1 MLNSKLPQM
10 KLLSLFGALLLCAHF
25 FAQEA
30 TFYGYISPTT
40 ATLVPAV
47 NQADA
52 KKDIVIPN
60 FKGREL
66 PVQLGTNAHQP
77 DWVWQ
82 QHQNTQKTT
91 SASLLWQVQGIG
103 NGISPPDPSGEADST
118 VYIQGTNSGSGGSYK
133 IFNKTTGAAVSG
145 TLVMATTLGSP
156 TVTGLGDPVI
166 LYYKSAKRW
175 IITQFATQ
183 AQKKLLVYVS
193 QTSNPQGAYHFYQ
206 FTCPNFPDYPK
217 WSISETSDALLA
229 STNEGGP
236 PRVYAM
242 KLSALI
248 SGTSSPFIGMA
259 IGYSLNGFGFQSIT
273 PVDLEGDL
281 AAPAGQ
287 KPLFVRHRDDEKHSN
302 GSPDSPTNDW
312 IEIWEMTINW
322 TNNTGSVAKIQDVPI
337 TEIDSDL
344 CGLTSFSCIAQPGT
358 TVKLD
363 PLRECVMYKAP
374 MRVFND
380 HQSMALCLAT
390 DVNGNNRAGVRWLEL
405 RRPTGSTGSWTVYQ
419 EGTYAPGTTLNRW
432 MPAIN
437 IDKHGNIIMAYST
450 SGSTAPDYPSIQMTG
465 RKACDPLGQMTLPE
479 MVIKQGMS
487 ARTSNTRWGDYHH
500 MCVDDFDGLTFYY
513 TGVVMNSNNN
523 IVTNVS
529 AFKMNP
535 DSLDLAIL
543 DAFTVQSGGICGAST
558 QIAVVVENRGA
569 NAVNTFTVSAQV
581 GSTSASNQN
590 YTSTNL
596 SSYQQIDTIYIT
608 ASGLVAGSNTL
619 QLQLSNVNGNGN
631 DENTCNDEFQLLLT
645 VVGSTSIV
653 VNPITSQQPS
663 CNGNEGVLELQT
675 TGVSG
680 LVFYTL
686 NNGAAQNSPSFNGL
700 SAGLYTYVVADSS
713 GCSVGGSIDLIANV
727 VIDATLQQTTSIACA
742 GAQTANLVVTPSG
755 GAAPYSFSINNGA
768 YQASNT
774 FNNLGAGTYT
784 IGVIDANGCS
794 TSILYTVTEPAPL
807 NVNMIPTMISCNGAN
822 DGVLTAQVSGGTSPY
837 TYAINGG
844 TAVGNPVFNNL
855 TAGTYMLTATDANG
869 CQQAFT
875 SSITEPSALTLV
887 ASTTVS
893 NGNDGTIALSGAGG
907 NSPYTYSMD
916 GQTYYSGSFFSNL
929 AIGTYTCYV
938 KDNNGCITTI
948 EVTVNSSSLSE
959 LTFDLMSLYPN
970 PNNGVF
976 ELEIEGIN
984 GASLDAKLFNA
995 QGQQVASF
1003 VLKSNN
1009 GKVKQTVELSPKIA
1023 AGTYYLGIYDQS
1035 KGAVMQ
1041 FVKQ

>member
-1 MLNSKLPQM
+1 
-10 KLLSLFGALLLCAHF
+10 
-25 FAQEA
+25 
-30 TFYGYISPTT
+30 
-40 ATLVPAV
+40 
-47 NQADA
+47 
-52 KKDIVIPN
+52 
-60 FKGREL
+60 
-66 PVQLGTNAHQP
+66 
-77 DWVWQ
+77 
-82 QHQNTQKTT
+82 
-91 SASLLWQVQGIG
+91 
-103 NGISPPDPSGEADST
+103 
-118 VYIQGTNSGSGGSYK
+118 
-133 IFNKTTGAAVSG
+133 
-145 TLVMATTLGSP
+145 
-156 TVTGLGDPVI
+156 
-166 LYYKSAKRW
+166 
-175 IITQFATQ
+175 
-183 AQKKLLVYVS
+183 
-193 QTSNPQGAYHFYQ
+193 
-206 FTCPNFPDYPK
+206 
-217 WSISETSDALLA
+217 
-229 STNEGGP
+229 
-236 PRVYAM
+236 
-242 KLSALI
+242 
-248 SGTSSPFIGMA
+248 MA
-259 IGYSLNGFGFQSIT
+259 IGYTLNGFGFQSIT

-287 KPLFVRHRDDEKHSN
+287 KPLFVRHRDDERHSN

-363 PLRECVMYKAP
+363 PLRECVMYKSP

-380 HQSMALCLAT
+380 HQAMALCLAT

-432 MPAIN
+432 MPSIN
-437 IDKHGNIIMAYST
+437 IDKYGNIMMAYST
-450 SGSTAPDYPSIQMTG
+450 SGATAPDYPSIQMTG
-465 RKACDPLGQMTLPE
+465 RKACDPLGQMTVPE

-543 DAFTVQSGGICGAST
+543 DAFTVQTGGICGAST

-569 NAVNTFTVSAQV
+569 NAVNTFTVSAQA
-581 GSTSASNQN
+581 GSASASSQN
-590 YTSTNL
+590 YTSSNL
-596 SSYQQIDTIYIT
+596 GSYQQIDTVYIIAT
-608 ASGLVAGSNTL
+608 GLQVGSNTL
-619 QLQLSNVNGNGN
+619 QLQLSNINAFSN
-631 DENTCNDEFQLLLT
+631 DENTCNDEFQLPFT
-645 VVGSTSIV
+645 VDGSTSIV
-653 VNPITSQQPS
+653 VNPITNQQPS
-663 CNGNEGVLELQT
+663 CNGNDGILELQT
-675 TGVSG
+675 TGVTG
-680 LVFYTL
+680 QVFYTL
-686 NNGAAQNSPSFNGL
+686 NNGSAQNNPIFSGL
-700 SAGLYTYVVADSS
+700 SAGLYTYIVADSS

-727 VIDATLQQTTSIACA
+727 VIDATLQQTTTIACA
-742 GAQTANLVVTPSG
+742 GSQTANLVVTPSG
-755 GAAPYSFSINNGA
+755 GTAPYSYSINSGA
-768 YQASNT
+768 DQASNA

-794 TSILYTVTEPAPL
+794 TSILYTVTEPASL

-822 DGVLTAQVSGGTSPY
+822 DGMLTAQVSGGTSPY

-855 TAGTYMLTATDANG
+855 PAGTYMLTATDANG

-875 SSITEPSALTLV
+875 STITEPSALTLV

-938 KDNNGCITTI
+938 KDNNGCVTTI

-970 PNNGVF
+970 PNNGIF
-976 ELEIEGIN
+976 ELEIEGVN
-984 GASLDAKLFNA
+984 SASLDAKLFNA
-995 QGQQVASF
+995 QGQQVAVF
-1003 VLKSNN
+1003 VLKSTN

-1023 AGTYYLGIYDQS
+1023 AGTYYLGVYEQTQ
-1035 KGAVMQ
+1035 GAVIQ

>member
-1 MLNSKLPQM
+1 M
-10 KLLSLFGALLLCAHF
+10 KLRYLIGLLCLSSLAF
-25 FAQEA
+25 GQEA
-30 TFYGYISPTT
+30 TFYGYVSPTT
-40 ATLVPAV
+40 AALVPAQSANPKQDV
-47 NQADA
+47 
-52 KKDIVIPN
+52 VIPN

-66 PVQLGTNAHQP
+66 PVQLSSNAHQP

-82 QHQNTQKTT
+82 QHGSNNNQKTT

-118 VYIQGTNSGSGGSYK
+118 VYIQGTNAGSGGSYK

-145 TLVMATTLGSP
+145 TLVMASLSSP

-175 IITQFATQ
+175 IITQFSTQ

-193 QTSNPQGAYHFYQ
+193 QTSNPQGAYYFYQ

-217 WSISETSDALLA
+217 WSISESSDALLA

-242 KLSALI
+242 KLSALVT
-248 SGTSSPFIGMA
+248 GATSPFIGVA
-259 IGYSLNGFGFQSIT
+259 IGYTLNGFGFQSIT
-273 PVDLEGDL
+273 PVDLEGDFP
-281 AAPAGQ
+281 APAGQ

-380 HQSMALCLAT
+380 HQAMALCLAT

-405 RRPTGSTGSWTVYQ
+405 RRPTGSTGSWSLYQ

-437 IDKHGNIIMAYST
+437 IDKYGNIMLAYST
-450 SGSTAPDYPSIQMTG
+450 SGTTAPDYPSIQMTG

-543 DAFTVQSGGICGAST
+543 SAFTTQTGGICGAST
-558 QIAVVVENRGA
+558 QIAVVVENRG
-569 NAVNTFTVSAQV
+569 VNTVNSFNLSGQV
-581 GSTSASNQN
+581 GTGNPTNQS
-590 YTSTNL
+590 YTSTSL
-596 SSYQQIDTIYIT
+596 TGYQLIDTVYFT
-608 ASGLVAGSNTL
+608 AAGLQPGLNTL
-619 QLQLSNVNGNGN
+619 QLQLSNINGLGN
-631 DENTCNDEFQLLLT
+631 DENTCNDAYNLELT
-645 VVGSTSIV
+645 VIGSTSV
-653 VNPITSQQPS
+653 AVNATITQQPS
-663 CNGNEGVLELQT
+663 CNASNGTVQLQT
-675 TGVSG
+675 TGSSGPYTYSLDNATPQSSNTFTNLGAGNYTYTVFDNQGCAVSG
-680 LVFYTL
+680 TFSITATTTI
-686 NNGAAQNSPSFNGL
+686 AANI
-700 SAGLYTYVVADSS
+700 V
-713 GCSVGGSIDLIANV
+713 
-727 VIDATLQQTTSIACA
+727 QTTTIACA
-742 GAQTANLVVTPSG
+742 GSQTANLVVTPSG
-755 GAAPYSFSINNGA
+755 GTAPYSYSIDNGA
-768 YQASNT
+768 DQASNT

-784 IGVIDANGCS
+784 IGVIDANGCF
-794 TSILYTVTEPAPL
+794 TTLTYIVTQPSPL
-807 NVNMIPTMISCNGAN
+807 SVNMIPTMISCNGAN
-822 DGVLTAQVSGGTSPY
+822 DGALNCQVSGGTSPY
-837 TYAINGG
+837 LYAINGG
-844 TAVGNPVFNNL
+844 AVTSSAVFSNLPAGSYTL
-855 TAGTYMLTATDANG
+855 TAIDANG
-869 CQQAFT
+869 CQQGFT
-875 SSITEPSALTLV
+875 STITEPTAISLT

-893 NGNDGTIALSGAGG
+893 NGNDGTISLSASGG

-916 GQTYYSGSFFSNL
+916 GQTYYSGSFFASL

-938 KDNNGCITTI
+938 KDNNGCVTTI

-959 LTFDLMSLYPN
+959 LSFELMTLYPN
-970 PNNGVF
+970 PNSGVF
-976 ELEIEGIN
+976 EVQIEGVI
-984 GASLDAKLFNA
+984 GATLDAKLFNSL
-995 QGQQVASF
+995 GQQISSF
-1003 VLKSNN
+1003 TMKAVH
-1009 GKVKQTVELSPKIA
+1009 GKAKETITLSPKIA
-1023 AGTYYLGIYDQS
+1023 AGSYFLGIYDEG
-1035 KGAVMQ
+1035 KGAVLQ
-1041 FVKQ
+1041 FIKE

>member
-1 MLNSKLPQM
+1 MKLRYLIG
-10 KLLSLFGALLLCAHF
+10 LLSLTSLA

-30 TFYGYISPTT
+30 TFYGYVSPGT
-40 ATLVPAV
+40 ATLVPAPS
-47 NQADA
+47 NPDP
-52 KKDIVIPN
+52 KKEIVIPN

-66 PVQLGTNAHQP
+66 PMQISGNAHQP

-82 QHQNTQKTT
+82 QHGVNNQQKTT

-133 IFNKTTGAAVSG
+133 IFNKNTGAAVTGS
-145 TLVMATTLGSP
+145 LVMATMGSP
-156 TVTGLGDPVI
+156 TVTGLGDPII

-175 IITQFATQ
+175 IITQFSTQ

-248 SGTSSPFIGMA
+248 SGATSPFIGVA
-259 IGYSLNGFGFQSIT
+259 IGYTLNGFGFQSIT
-273 PVDLEGDL
+273 PVDLEGDFP
-281 AAPAGQ
+281 APAGQ
-287 KPLFVRHRDDEKHSN
+287 KPLFVRHRDDERHSN

-322 TNNTGSVAKIQDVPI
+322 TNNTASVAKIQDVPI

-344 CGLTSFSCIAQPGT
+344 CGLTSFSCISQPGT

-374 MRVFND
+374 MRVFQD
-380 HQSMALCLAT
+380 HQAMALCLAT

-405 RRPTGSTGSWTVYQ
+405 RRPTGSTGAWSLYQ

-437 IDKHGNIIMAYST
+437 IDKYGNIMLAYST
-450 SGSTAPDYPSIQMTG
+450 SGSSAPDYPSIQMTG

-479 MVIKQGMS
+479 MMIKQGMS

-523 IVTNVS
+523 IVTNIS

-543 DAFTVQSGGICGAST
+543 NAFTTQTAGICGAST
-558 QIAVVVENRGA
+558 QIAVVVENRGI
-569 NAVNTFTVSAQV
+569 NAVNSFSVSAQV
-581 GSTSASNQN
+581 GSASSTTQAF
-590 YTSTNL
+590 TSTNL
-596 SSYQQIDTIYIT
+596 GSNQQIDTIYIT
-608 ASGLVAGSNTL
+608 ASGLVPGANTVNL
-619 QLQLSNVNGNGN
+619 LLSNVNGSSN
-631 DENTCNDEFQLLLT
+631 DENTCNDDFAFNIS
-645 VVGSTSIV
+645 VIGASSTT
-653 VNPITSQQPS
+653 VNPIVTQQPS
-663 CNGNEGVLELQT
+663 CNSNDGSVDLQT
-675 TGVSG
+675 TGASG
-680 LVFYTL
+680 PYTYSID
-686 NNGAAQNSPSFNGL
+686 NGAAQTSNTFNNLGAGSYNYTVTDNQGCAVSGSFTIAATTTITA
-700 SAGLYTYVVADSS
+700 SVV
-713 GCSVGGSIDLIANV
+713 
-727 VIDATLQQTTSIACA
+727 QTSTITCA
-742 GAQTANLVVTPSG
+742 GSQTANLVVTPAG
-755 GAAPYSFSINNGA
+755 GTAPYSFSINNGA
-768 YQASNT
+768 DQASNT

-784 IGVIDANGCS
+784 IGVIDANGCQTTLTYIVS
-794 TSILYTVTEPAPL
+794 EPSPL
-807 NVNMIPTMISCNGAN
+807 SVNMIPTMISCNGAN

-844 TAVGNPVFNNL
+844 TAVVNPVFNNL
-855 TAGTYMLTATDANG
+855 PAGTYMLTATDANG

-875 SSITEPSALTLV
+875 STITEPSALTLV

-893 NGNDGTIALSGAGG
+893 NGNDGTIALSGSGG

-929 AIGTYTCYV
+929 AIGTYTCYI
-938 KDNNGCITTI
+938 KDNNGCVTAI

-976 ELEIEGIN
+976 ELEIEGVN
-984 GASLDAKLFNA
+984 SASLEAKLFNA
-995 QGQQVASF
+995 QGQQVAVF

-1023 AGTYYLGIYDQS
+1023 AGTYYLGIYEQTQ
-1035 KGAVMQ
+1035 GAVIQ

>member
-1 MLNSKLPQM
+1 MKLRYLIG
-10 KLLSLFGALLLCAHF
+10 LLSLTSLA

-30 TFYGYISPTT
+30 TFYGLVSPST
-40 ATLVPAV
+40 ATLVPAPT
-47 NQADA
+47 NTDP
-52 KKDIVIPN
+52 KKEIVIPN

-66 PVQLGTNAHQP
+66 PLQISGNTHQT

-82 QHQNTQKTT
+82 QHSQNNQQKTT
-91 SASLLWQVQGIG
+91 SATLLWQVQGIG
-103 NGISPPDPSGEADST
+103 NGISPPDPSGEADSS
-118 VYIQGTNSGSGGSYK
+118 VYIQGTNAGSGGSYK
-133 IFNKTTGAAVSG
+133 IFNKTTGAAISG
-145 TLVMATTLGSP
+145 TLVMASISSP

-166 LYYKSAKRW
+166 LYYKTAKRW
-175 IITQFATQ
+175 IITQFSTQ

-217 WSISETSDALLA
+217 WSISESADALLA

-242 KLSALI
+242 QLSALI
-248 SGTSSPFIGMA
+248 SGATSPFIGVA
-259 IGYSLNGFGFQSIT
+259 IGYTLNGFGFQSIT
-273 PVDLEGDL
+273 PVDLEGDF

-380 HQSMALCLAT
+380 HQAMALCLAT

-405 RRPTGSTGSWTVYQ
+405 RRPTGSTGAWSLYQ

-437 IDKHGNIIMAYST
+437 IDKYGNMMLAYST
-450 SGSTAPDYPSIQMTG
+450 SGSTAPEYPSIQMTG

-479 MVIKQGMS
+479 MIIKQGMS

-500 MCVDDFDGLTFYY
+500 MCIDDFDGLTFYY
-513 TGVVMNSNNN
+513 TGDVMNSNNN

-543 DAFTVQSGGICGAST
+543 DAFTAQTGGICGTST

-569 NAVNTFTVSAQV
+569 NAVNTFTLSAQV
-581 GSTSASNQN
+581 GSAGASNQN

-596 SSYQQIDTIYIT
+596 GSYQQIDTIYIT
-608 ASGLVAGSNTL
+608 ASGLIAGTNTIL
-619 QLQLSNVNGNGN
+619 LQLSNVNSSGN
-631 DENTCNDEFQLLLT
+631 DENTCNDALNLAIS
-645 VVGSTSIV
+645 VIGSTSVV
-653 VNPITSQQPS
+653 VNASITQQPS
-663 CNGNEGVLELQT
+663 CNATNGEIQLLA
-675 TGVSG
+675 TGINSPFTYSVNNSTPQSANTFANIGAGTYAYTVTDNQGCAVSG
-680 LVFYTL
+680 TFTI
-686 NNGAAQNSPSFNGL
+686 AATTTI
-700 SAGLYTYVVADSS
+700 AAAVV
-713 GCSVGGSIDLIANV
+713 
-727 VIDATLQQTTSIACA
+727 QTTSIACA
-742 GAQTANLVVTPSG
+742 GSQTANLVVTPSG
-755 GAAPYSFSINNGA
+755 GTAPYSYSINNGA
-768 YQASNT
+768 DQASNT

-784 IGVIDANGCS
+784 IGVIDANGC
-794 TSILYTVTEPAPL
+794 YTTLSYIVTEPSPL
-807 NVNMIPTMISCNGAN
+807 NVNMIPTMISCNGAS
-822 DGVLTAQVSGGTSPY
+822 DGSLNCQVSGGTSPY
-837 TYAINGG
+837 LYALNGG
-844 TAVGNPVFNNL
+844 AATSSAVFSNL
-855 TAGTYMLTATDANG
+855 TAGAYTLTAIDANG
-869 CQQAFT
+869 CPQSFT
-875 SSITEPSALTLV
+875 STITEPTALALS

-893 NGNDGTIALSGAGG
+893 NGNDGTIALTASGG

-916 GQTYYSGSFFSNL
+916 GQTYYSGSFFASL
-929 AIGTYTCYV
+929 AIGTYTCYA

-959 LTFDLMSLYPN
+959 LSFELMTLYPN
-970 PNNGVF
+970 PNSGIF
-976 ELEIEGIN
+976 EVQIEGVV
-984 GASLDAKLFNA
+984 GATLDAKLFNSL
-995 QGQQVASF
+995 GQQVSSF
-1003 VLKSNN
+1003 TIKAVD
-1009 GKVKQTVELSPKIA
+1009 GKAKETIALSPKIA
-1023 AGTYYLGIYDQS
+1023 AGSYYLGIYDEG
-1035 KGAVMQ
+1035 KGAVLQ
-1041 FVKQ
+1041 FIKE

>member
-1 MLNSKLPQM
+1 MKLRYLIG
-10 KLLSLFGALLLCAHF
+10 LLSLSSLAFG
-25 FAQEA
+25 QEA
-30 TFYGYISPTT
+30 TFYGYVSPTT
-40 ATLVPAV
+40 AALVPAQSTNPKQDV
-47 NQADA
+47 
-52 KKDIVIPN
+52 VIPN

-66 PVQLGTNAHQP
+66 PVQLSSNAHQP

-82 QHQNTQKTT
+82 QHGSNNNQKTT

-118 VYIQGTNSGSGGSYK
+118 VYIQGTNAGSGGSYK

-145 TLVMATTLGSP
+145 TLVMASLSSP

-175 IITQFATQ
+175 IITQFSTQ

-193 QTSNPQGAYHFYQ
+193 QTSNPQGAYYFYQ

-217 WSISETSDALLA
+217 WSISESSDALLA

-242 KLSALI
+242 KLSALVT
-248 SGTSSPFIGMA
+248 GATSPFIGVA
-259 IGYSLNGFGFQSIT
+259 IGYTLNGFGFQSIT
-273 PVDLEGDL
+273 PVDLEGDF

-287 KPLFVRHRDDEKHSN
+287 NPLFVRHRDDEKHSN

-380 HQSMALCLAT
+380 HQAMALCLST

-405 RRPTGSTGSWTVYQ
+405 RRPTGSTGSWSLYQ

-437 IDKHGNIIMAYST
+437 IDKYGNIMLAYST
-450 SGSTAPDYPSIQMTG
+450 SGTTAPDYPSIQMTG

-543 DAFTVQSGGICGAST
+543 SAFTTQTGGICGSST
-558 QIAVVVENRGA
+558 QIAVVVENRG
-569 NAVNTFTVSAQV
+569 VNTVNSFNLSGQV
-581 GSTSASNQN
+581 GSG
-590 YTSTNL
+590 TSTSQAFTSSNL
-596 SSYQQIDTIYIT
+596 TAYQTTDTLYYTIN
-608 ASGLVAGSNTL
+608 GLQPGANDVLL
-619 QLQLSNVNGNGN
+619 QLANINGLGN
-631 DENTCNDEFQLLLT
+631 DENTCNDAYNLNIT
-645 VVGSTSIV
+645 VIGASSVS
-653 VNPITSQQPS
+653 VNALISQQPS
-663 CNGNEGVLELQT
+663 CNASNGIVQLQATGNSGPYTYSIDNTAPQT
-675 TGVSG
+675 SNTFSNLGAGNYTYTVFDNQGCAVSG
-680 LVFYTL
+680 SFTI
-686 NNGAAQNSPSFNGL
+686 AATTTIAAS
-700 SAGLYTYVVADSS
+700 VA
-713 GCSVGGSIDLIANV
+713 
-727 VIDATLQQTTSIACA
+727 QTSTIACA

-755 GAAPYSFSINNGA
+755 GTAPYSYSIDNGA
-768 YQASNT
+768 DQASNT
-774 FNNLGAGTYT
+774 FSNLGAGTYT
-784 IGVIDANGCS
+784 IGVIDANGC
-794 TSILYTVTEPAPL
+794 YTTLTYIVTQPSPL
-807 NVNMIPTMISCNGAN
+807 SVNMIPTMISCNGAS
-822 DGVLTAQVSGGTSPY
+822 DGALNCQVSGGTSPY
-837 TYAINGG
+837 LYAINGG
-844 TAVGNPVFNNL
+844 AVTSSAVFSNLPAGSYTL
-855 TAGTYMLTATDANG
+855 TAIDANG
-869 CQQAFT
+869 CQQGFT
-875 SSITEPSALTLV
+875 STITEPTAISLT
-887 ASTTVS
+887 ANTTVS
-893 NGNDGTIALSGAGG
+893 NGNDGTISLSASGG

-916 GQTYYSGSFFSNL
+916 GQTFYSGSFFASL

-938 KDNNGCITTI
+938 KDNNGCITSI
-948 EVTVNSSSLSE
+948 EVTVNTSSLSE
-959 LTFDLMSLYPN
+959 LSFQMISLYPN
-970 PNNGVF
+970 PNKGIF
-976 ELEIEGIN
+976 EIQLDGCKSAGLE
-984 GASLDAKLFNA
+984 AKLFNM
-995 QGQQVASF
+995 QGQHIASF
-1003 VLKSNN
+1003 QLKSSN
-1009 GKVKQTVELSPKIA
+1009 GQVKQTIELSPKIA
-1023 AGTYYLGIYDQS
+1023 AGSYYLGIYDEGQS
-1035 KGAVMQ
+1035 GLLQ
-1041 FVKQ
+1041 FIKE

>member
-1 MLNSKLPQM
+1 M
-10 KLLSLFGALLLCAHF
+10 KLRYLIGLLCLTGLA

-30 TFYGYISPTT
+30 TFYGFVSPST
-40 ATLVPAV
+40 ATLVPAPS
-47 NQADA
+47 NPDP
-52 KKDIVIPN
+52 KKEVVIPN

-66 PVQLGTNAHQP
+66 PIQISGNAHQP

-82 QHQNTQKTT
+82 QHDQNNQQKTT

-103 NGISPPDPSGEADST
+103 NGISPPDPTGEADST
-118 VYIQGTNSGSGGSYK
+118 VYIQGTNAGSGGSYK
-133 IFNKTTGAAVSG
+133 IFNKTTGAAISG
-145 TLVMATTLGSP
+145 TLVMASLSSP

-166 LYYKSAKRW
+166 LYYKTAKRW
-175 IITQFATQ
+175 IITQFSSQ

-193 QTSNPQGAYHFYQ
+193 QTSNPQGAYYFYQ

-217 WSISETSDALLA
+217 WSISESADALLA

-248 SGTSSPFIGMA
+248 SGATSPFIGVA
-259 IGYSLNGFGFQSIT
+259 IGYTLNGFGFQSIT

-281 AAPAGQ
+281 PAPAGQ

-380 HQSMALCLAT
+380 HQAMALCLST
-390 DVNGNNRAGVRWLEL
+390 DVDGNNRAGVRWLEL

-437 IDKHGNIIMAYST
+437 IDKYGSIMLAYST

-479 MVIKQGMS
+479 MTIKQGMS

-535 DSLDLAIL
+535 DNLDLAIL
-543 DAFTVQSGGICGAST
+543 NAFTTQTGGICGAST
-558 QIAVVVENRGA
+558 QIAVVVENRGQ
-569 NAVNTFTVSAQV
+569 NAVNAYSISGQV
-581 GSTSASNQN
+581 GSGNPSNQN
-590 YTSTNL
+590 FSSANL
-596 SSYQQIDTIYIT
+596 NAYQMIDTVYLT
-608 ASGLVAGSNTL
+608 VSGLQPGANTL
-619 QLQLSNVNGNGN
+619 NLQLANINGLGN
-631 DENTCNDEFQLLLT
+631 DENTCNDQFNLDIT
-645 VVGSTSIV
+645 VIGSTSV
-653 VNPITSQQPS
+653 SVSALVTQQPS
-663 CNGNEGVLELQT
+663 CNASNGTIELQA
-675 TGVSG
+675 TGSSSTYTYALDNAAAQASNTFNNLGAGTYGYTVYDNQGCAVSG
-680 LVFYTL
+680 TFTI
-686 NNGAAQNSPSFNGL
+686 AATTTIAAS
-700 SAGLYTYVVADSS
+700 VVQT
-713 GCSVGGSIDLIANV
+713 
-727 VIDATLQQTTSIACA
+727 ATITCA
-742 GAQTANLVVTPSG
+742 GSQTANLVVTPSG
-755 GAAPYSFSINNGA
+755 GSAPYNYSINNGA
-768 YQASNT
+768 DQASNT

-784 IGVIDANGCS
+784 IGVIDANGC
-794 TSILYTVTEPAPL
+794 YTTLTYIVTEPSPL
-807 NVNMIPTMISCNGAN
+807 NVSMIPTMISCNGAN
-822 DGVLTAQVSGGTSPY
+822 DGSLNCQVSGGTSPY
-837 TYAINGG
+837 SYALNGG
-844 TAVGNPVFNNL
+844 AVTSSPVFTNLPAGAYTL
-855 TAGTYMLTATDANG
+855 TAIDANG
-869 CQQAFT
+869 CQQNFT
-875 SSITEPSALTLV
+875 STITEPTALTLT

-893 NGNDGTIALSGAGG
+893 NGNDGTIALSASGG

-916 GQTYYSGSFFSNL
+916 GQTFYSGSFFASL
-929 AIGTYTCYV
+929 AIGSYTCYV
-938 KDNNGCITTI
+938 KDNNGCITSI

-959 LTFDLMSLYPN
+959 LTFQMISLYPN

-976 ELEIEGIN
+976 ELQIEGIKS
-984 GASLDAKLFNA
+984 AALEAKLFNM
-995 QGQQVASF
+995 QGQHIASF
-1003 VLKSNN
+1003 QLKANN
-1009 GKVKQTVELSPKIA
+1009 GKVTQTIELSPKIA
-1023 AGTYYLGIYDQS
+1023 AGSYYLGIYDQGQS
-1035 KGAVMQ
+1035 GLLQ
-1041 FVKQ
+1041 FVKE

>member
-1 MLNSKLPQM
+1 M
-10 KLLSLFGALLLCAHF
+10 KLRLLSVLLCCCSSI
-25 FAQEA
+25 FAQNAE
-30 TFYGYISPTT
+30 FYGYVTPTT
-40 ATLVPAV
+40 AQLVAAP
-47 NQADA
+47 NQADP

-60 FKGREL
+60 FKGREV
-66 PVQLGTNAHQP
+66 PVQMGFNAHQP

-82 QHQNTQKTT
+82 QHGNNNQQKTT

-103 NGISPPDPSGEADST
+103 NGISPPDPSGESDST

-133 IFNKTTGAAVSG
+133 IFNKTTGASVSG
-145 TLVMATTLGSP
+145 TLVMATLGSP

-166 LYYKSAKRW
+166 LYYKTAKRW
-175 IITQFATQ
+175 IITQFSTQ

-193 QTSNPQGAYHFYQ
+193 QTSNPQGAYYFYQ

-217 WSISETSDALLA
+217 WSICETSDALLA

-242 KLSALI
+242 KLSALV
-248 SGTSSPFIGMA
+248 SGATSPFIGVA
-259 IGYSLNGFGFQSIT
+259 IGYTLNGFGFQSIT

-281 AAPAGQ
+281 AGPAGQ

-374 MRVFND
+374 MRVFQD
-380 HQSMALCLAT
+380 HQAMALCLAT

-405 RRPTGSTGSWTVYQ
+405 RRPTGSTGAWTLYQ

-437 IDKHGNIIMAYST
+437 IDKYGNIMLAYST

-479 MVIKQGMS
+479 TMVKQGLS

-500 MCVDDFDGLTFYY
+500 MCIDDFDGLTFYY

-543 DAFTVQSGGICGAST
+543 DAYTTQTGGICGAST
-558 QIAVVVENRGA
+558 QIAIIVENRGI
-569 NAVNTFTVSAQV
+569 NAVNAFTVSSQV
-581 GSTSASNQN
+581 GTANPTSQAF
-590 YTSTNL
+590 TS
-596 SSYQQIDTIYIT
+596 SSLGGYQAIDTIFFT
-608 ASGLVAGSNTL
+608 VSGLQTGSNNVLL
-619 QLQLSNVNGNGN
+619 QLANINGLGN
-631 DENTCNDEFQLLLT
+631 DENSCNDQFNLNINVIGASNVT
-645 VVGSTSIV
+645 VNAV
-653 VNPITSQQPS
+653 VSQQPS
-663 CNGNEGVLELQT
+663 CNASNGVVVLQATGN
-675 TGVSG
+675 
-680 LVFYTL
+680 
-686 NNGAAQNSPSFNGL
+686 NSPYTYALDNAPAQTSNTFNNL
-700 SAGLYTYVVADSS
+700 SAGNYTYTVTDNQGCAVSGTFTIAATASINASVV
-713 GCSVGGSIDLIANV
+713 
-727 VIDATLQQTTSIACA
+727 QTTTIACA
-742 GAQTANLVVTPSG
+742 GSQTANIVVTPNG
-755 GAAPYSFSINNGA
+755 GTAPYNFSINNGA
-768 YQASNT
+768 DQASNT

-794 TSILYTVTEPAPL
+794 TSLTYIVTEPTPL
-807 NVNMIPTMISCNGAN
+807 SVNMIPTMISCNGAN
-822 DGVLTAQVSGGTSPY
+822 DGSLNCQVSGGTSPY
-837 TYAINGG
+837 TYALNGG
-844 TAVGNPVFNNL
+844 AASTSPVFSSL
-855 TAGTYMLTATDANG
+855 PAGTYTLTATDANG
-869 CQQAFT
+869 CQQDFT
-875 SSITEPSALTLV
+875 STITEPAALMLT
-887 ASTTVS
+887 ANTTVS
-893 NGNDGTIALSGAGG
+893 NGNDGTIALAASGG

-916 GQTYYSGSFFSNL
+916 GQNYYSGSFFSGL
-929 AIGTYTCYV
+929 SIGTYTCYV
-938 KDNNGCITTI
+938 KDNNGCVTAI
-948 EVTVNSSSLSE
+948 EVVVNSSSLSE
-959 LTFDLMSLYPN
+959 LNFQVMQLYPN
-970 PNNGVF
+970 PNNGIF
-976 ELEIEGIN
+976 ELQIEGIKSA
-984 GASLDAKLFNA
+984 GLEAKLFNL
-995 QGQQVASF
+995 QGQHIASF
-1003 VLKSNN
+1003 ALKASN
-1009 GKVKQTVELSPKIA
+1009 GKVKQTIELSPKIA
-1023 AGTYYLGIYDQS
+1023 AGSYYLGIYEEGQS
-1035 KGAVMQ
+1035 GLLQ
-1041 FVKQ
+1041 LIKQ

>member
-1 MLNSKLPQM
+1 M
-10 KLLSLFGALLLCAHF
+10 KLRYLIGLLCLSSLAF
-25 FAQEA
+25 GQEA
-30 TFYGYISPTT
+30 TFYGYVSPTT
-40 ATLVPAV
+40 AALVPAQSANPKQDV
-47 NQADA
+47 
-52 KKDIVIPN
+52 VIPN

-66 PVQLGTNAHQP
+66 PVQLSSNAHQP

-82 QHQNTQKTT
+82 QHGSNNNQKTT

-118 VYIQGTNSGSGGSYK
+118 VYIQGTNAGSGGSYK

-145 TLVMATTLGSP
+145 TLVMASLSSP

-175 IITQFATQ
+175 IITQFSTQ

-193 QTSNPQGAYHFYQ
+193 QTSNPQGAYYFYQ

-217 WSISETSDALLA
+217 WSISESSDALLA

-242 KLSALI
+242 KLSALVT
-248 SGTSSPFIGMA
+248 GATSPFIGVA
-259 IGYSLNGFGFQSIT
+259 IGYTLNGFGFQSIT
-273 PVDLEGDL
+273 PVDLEGDFP
-281 AAPAGQ
+281 APAGQ

-380 HQSMALCLAT
+380 HQAMALCLAT

-405 RRPTGSTGSWTVYQ
+405 RRPTGSTGSWSLYQ

-437 IDKHGNIIMAYST
+437 IDKYGNIMLAYST
-450 SGSTAPDYPSIQMTG
+450 SGTTAPDYPSIQMTG

-543 DAFTVQSGGICGAST
+543 SAFTTQTGGICGAST
-558 QIAVVVENRGA
+558 QIAVVVENRG
-569 NAVNTFTVSAQV
+569 VNTVNSFNLSGQV
-581 GSTSASNQN
+581 GTGNPTNQS
-590 YTSTNL
+590 YTSTSL
-596 SSYQQIDTIYIT
+596 TGYQLIDTVYFT
-608 ASGLVAGSNTL
+608 AAGLQPGLNTL
-619 QLQLSNVNGNGN
+619 QLQLSNINGLGN
-631 DENTCNDEFQLLLT
+631 DENTCNDAYNLELT
-645 VVGSTSIV
+645 VIGSTSV
-653 VNPITSQQPS
+653 AVNATITQQPS
-663 CNGNEGVLELQT
+663 CNASNGTVQLQT
-675 TGVSG
+675 TGSSGPYTYSLDNATPQSSNTFTNLGAGNYTYTVFDNQGCAVSG
-680 LVFYTL
+680 TFSITATTTI
-686 NNGAAQNSPSFNGL
+686 AANI
-700 SAGLYTYVVADSS
+700 V
-713 GCSVGGSIDLIANV
+713 
-727 VIDATLQQTTSIACA
+727 QTTTIACA
-742 GAQTANLVVTPSG
+742 GSQTANLVVTPSG
-755 GAAPYSFSINNGA
+755 GTAPYSYSIDNGA
-768 YQASNT
+768 DQASNT

-784 IGVIDANGCS
+784 IGVIDANGCF
-794 TSILYTVTEPAPL
+794 TTLTYIVTQPSPL
-807 NVNMIPTMISCNGAN
+807 SVNMIPTMISCNGAN
-822 DGVLTAQVSGGTSPY
+822 DGALNCQVSGGTSPY
-837 TYAINGG
+837 LYAINGG
-844 TAVGNPVFNNL
+844 AVTSSAVFSNLPAGSYTL
-855 TAGTYMLTATDANG
+855 TAIDANG
-869 CQQAFT
+869 CQQGFT
-875 SSITEPSALTLV
+875 STITEPTAISLT

-893 NGNDGTIALSGAGG
+893 NGNDGTISLSASGG

-916 GQTYYSGSFFSNL
+916 GQTYYSGSFFASL

-938 KDNNGCITTI
+938 KDNNGCVTTI

-959 LTFDLMSLYPN
+959 LSFELMTLYPN
-970 PNNGVF
+970 PNSGVF
-976 ELEIEGIN
+976 EVQIEGVI
-984 GASLDAKLFNA
+984 GATLDAKLFNSL
-995 QGQQVASF
+995 GQQISSF
-1003 VLKSNN
+1003 TMKAVD
-1009 GKVKQTVELSPKIA
+1009 GKAKETITLSPKIA
-1023 AGTYYLGIYDQS
+1023 AGSYFLGIYDEG
-1035 KGAVMQ
+1035 KGAVLQ
-1041 FVKQ
+1041 FIKE

>member
-1 MLNSKLPQM
+1 M
-10 KLLSLFGALLLCAHF
+10 KLRYLIGLLCLSSLAF
-25 FAQEA
+25 GQEA
-30 TFYGYISPTT
+30 TFYGYVSPTT
-40 ATLVPAV
+40 AALVPAQSA
-47 NQADA
+47 NPKQ
-52 KKDIVIPN
+52 DIVIPN

-66 PVQLGTNAHQP
+66 PVQLSSNAHQP

-82 QHQNTQKTT
+82 QHGSNNNQKTT

-118 VYIQGTNSGSGGSYK
+118 VYIQGTNAGSGGSYK

-145 TLVMATTLGSP
+145 TLVMASLSSP

-175 IITQFATQ
+175 IITQFSTQ

-193 QTSNPQGAYHFYQ
+193 QTSNPQGAYYFYQ

-217 WSISETSDALLA
+217 WSISESSDALLA

-242 KLSALI
+242 KLSALVT
-248 SGTSSPFIGMA
+248 GATSPFIGVA
-259 IGYSLNGFGFQSIT
+259 IGYTLNGFGFQSIT
-273 PVDLEGDL
+273 PVDLEGDFP
-281 AAPAGQ
+281 APAGQ

-380 HQSMALCLAT
+380 HQAMALCLAT

-405 RRPTGSTGSWTVYQ
+405 RRPTGSTGSWSLYQ

-437 IDKHGNIIMAYST
+437 IDKYGNIMLAYST
-450 SGSTAPDYPSIQMTG
+450 SGTTAPDYPSIQMTG

-543 DAFTVQSGGICGAST
+543 SAFTTQTGGICGAST
-558 QIAVVVENRGA
+558 QIAVVVENRG
-569 NAVNTFTVSAQV
+569 VNTVNSFNLSGQV
-581 GSTSASNQN
+581 GTGNPTNQS
-590 YTSTNL
+590 YTSTSL
-596 SSYQQIDTIYIT
+596 TGYQLIDTVYFT
-608 ASGLVAGSNTL
+608 AAGLQPGLNTL
-619 QLQLSNVNGNGN
+619 QLQLSNINGLGN
-631 DENTCNDEFQLLLT
+631 DENTCNDAYNLELT
-645 VVGSTSIV
+645 VIGSTSV
-653 VNPITSQQPS
+653 AVNATITQQPS
-663 CNGNEGVLELQT
+663 CNASNGTVQLQT
-675 TGVSG
+675 TGSSGPYTYSLDNATPQSSNTFTNLGAGNYTYTVFDNQGCAVSG
-680 LVFYTL
+680 TFSITATTTI
-686 NNGAAQNSPSFNGL
+686 AANI
-700 SAGLYTYVVADSS
+700 V
-713 GCSVGGSIDLIANV
+713 
-727 VIDATLQQTTSIACA
+727 QTTTIACA
-742 GAQTANLVVTPSG
+742 GSQTANLVVTPSG
-755 GAAPYSFSINNGA
+755 GTAPYSYSIDNGA
-768 YQASNT
+768 DQASNT

-784 IGVIDANGCS
+784 IGVIDANGCF
-794 TSILYTVTEPAPL
+794 TTLTYIVTQPSPL
-807 NVNMIPTMISCNGAN
+807 SVNMIPTMISCNGAN
-822 DGVLTAQVSGGTSPY
+822 DGALNCQVSGGTSPY
-837 TYAINGG
+837 LYAINGG
-844 TAVGNPVFNNL
+844 AVTSSAVFSNLPAGSYTL
-855 TAGTYMLTATDANG
+855 TAIDANG
-869 CQQAFT
+869 CQQGFT
-875 SSITEPSALTLV
+875 STITEPTAISLT

-893 NGNDGTIALSGAGG
+893 NGNDGTISLSASGG

-916 GQTYYSGSFFSNL
+916 GQTYYSGSFFASL

-938 KDNNGCITTI
+938 KDNNGCVTTI

-959 LTFDLMSLYPN
+959 LSFELMTLYPN
-970 PNNGVF
+970 PNSGVF
-976 ELEIEGIN
+976 EVQIEGVI
-984 GASLDAKLFNA
+984 GATLDAKLFNSL
-995 QGQQVASF
+995 GQQISSF
-1003 VLKSNN
+1003 TMKAVD
-1009 GKVKQTVELSPKIA
+1009 GKAKETITLSPKIA
-1023 AGTYYLGIYDQS
+1023 AGSYFLGIYDEG
-1035 KGAVMQ
+1035 KGAVLQ
-1041 FVKQ
+1041 FIKE

>member
-1 MLNSKLPQM
+1 MKLRYLIG
-10 KLLSLFGALLLCAHF
+10 LLSLTSLA

-30 TFYGYISPTT
+30 TFYGYVSPGT
-40 ATLVPAV
+40 ASLVAV
-47 NQADA
+47 PSNLDP
-52 KKDIVIPN
+52 KKEVVIPN

-66 PVQLGTNAHQP
+66 PLQINGNAHQP

-82 QHQNTQKTT
+82 QHGQNNQQKTT

-118 VYIQGTNSGSGGSYK
+118 VYIQGTNAGSGGSYK
-133 IFNKTTGAAVSG
+133 IFNKTTGAAISG
-145 TLVMATTLGSP
+145 TLVMASLSSP

-175 IITQFATQ
+175 IITQFSTQ

-193 QTSNPQGAYHFYQ
+193 QTSNPQGSYHFYQ

-248 SGTSSPFIGMA
+248 SGASSPFIGMA
-259 IGYSLNGFGFQSIT
+259 IGYTLNGFGFQSIT
-273 PVDLEGDL
+273 PVDLEGDF
-281 AAPAGQ
+281 AAPNGQ
-287 KPLFVRHRDDEKHSN
+287 KPLFVRHRDDERHSN
-302 GSPDSPTNDW
+302 GAPDSPTNDW

-380 HQSMALCLAT
+380 HQAMALCLVT

-405 RRPTGSTGSWTVYQ
+405 RRPSESTGAWSLYQ
-419 EGTYAPGTTLNRW
+419 EGTYAPGTTINRW

-437 IDKHGNIIMAYST
+437 IDKYGNIMLAYST

-479 MVIKQGMS
+479 MMIKQGMS

-543 DAFTVQSGGICGAST
+543 SAFTTQTSGICGAST
-558 QIAVVVENRGA
+558 QIAVVVENRGN
-569 NAVNTFTVSAQV
+569 NAVNIFTISGQV
-581 GSTSASNQN
+581 GSSNPSNQN
-590 YTSTNL
+590 FTSSNL
-596 SSYQQIDTIYIT
+596 SSYQTIDTVYIT
-608 ASGLVAGSNTL
+608 VSGLQTGTNTL
-619 QLQLSNVNGNGN
+619 NLQLASINGLGN
-631 DENTCNDEFQLLLT
+631 DENTCNDAFNLDIT
-645 VVGSTSIV
+645 VIGSTSV
-653 VNPITSQQPS
+653 LVSALVTQQPS
-663 CNGNEGVLELQT
+663 CNASNGTIELQA
-675 TGVSG
+675 TGSSG
-680 LVFYTL
+680 PYTYAL
-686 NNGAAQNSPSFNGL
+686 DNAAAQASNAFNNLG
-700 SAGLYTYVVADSS
+700 AGTYNYTVFDNQGCAVAGIFTIAATTTIAAAVV
-713 GCSVGGSIDLIANV
+713 
-727 VIDATLQQTTSIACA
+727 QTSTIACA
-742 GAQTANLVVTPSG
+742 GSQTANLVVTPSG
-755 GAAPYSFSINNGA
+755 GSAPYNYSINNGA
-768 YQASNT
+768 DQASNT
-774 FNNLGAGTYT
+774 FSNLGAGTYT
-784 IGVIDANGCS
+784 IGVIDLNGCF
-794 TSILYTVTEPAPL
+794 TALTYIVTEPSAL
-807 NVNMIPTMISCNGAN
+807 NVNMIPTMISCNGAS
-822 DGVLTAQVSGGTSPY
+822 DGLLNCQVSAGTSPY
-837 TYAINGG
+837 MYVINGG
-844 TAVGNPVFNNL
+844 AASNSPNFTNL
-855 TAGTYMLTATDANG
+855 AAGVYTLTATDANG
-869 CQQAFT
+869 CTQSFT
-875 SSITEPSALTLV
+875 STITEPTALTLT

-893 NGNDGTIALSGAGG
+893 NGNDGTIALAASGG

-916 GQTYYSGSFFSNL
+916 GQTYYSGSFFASL
-929 AIGTYTCYV
+929 SIGTYTCYV

-948 EVTVNSSSLSE
+948 EVTVNTSSLSE
-959 LTFDLMSLYPN
+959 LSFELISLYPN

-976 ELEIEGIN
+976 ELQIEGIK
-984 GASLDAKLFNA
+984 GAGLEAKLFNM
-995 QGQQVASF
+995 QGQYIASF
-1003 VLKSNN
+1003 QLKATN
-1009 GKVKQTVELSPKIA
+1009 GKVKQTIELSLKIA
-1023 AGTYYLGIYDQS
+1023 AGSYYLGIYDEAQS
-1035 KGAVMQ
+1035 GLLQ
-1041 FVKQ
+1041 FIKE

>member
-1 MLNSKLPQM
+1 MKLRYLIG
-10 KLLSLFGALLLCAHF
+10 LLSLTNLAFG
-25 FAQEA
+25 QEA
-30 TFYGYISPTT
+30 TFYGYVSPGT
-40 ATLVPAV
+40 ATLVPAPS
-47 NQADA
+47 NPDS
-52 KKDIVIPN
+52 KKEVVIPN

-66 PVQLGTNAHQP
+66 PLQINGNAHQP

-82 QHQNTQKTT
+82 QHGQNNQQKTT

-118 VYIQGTNSGSGGSYK
+118 VYIQGTNAGSGGSYK
-133 IFNKTTGAAVSG
+133 IFNKTTGAAISG
-145 TLVMATTLGSP
+145 TLVMASLSSP

-175 IITQFATQ
+175 IITQFSTQ

-217 WSISETSDALLA
+217 WSISESSDALLA

-242 KLSALI
+242 KLSALV
-248 SGTSSPFIGMA
+248 SGATSPFIGMA
-259 IGYSLNGFGFQSIT
+259 IGYTLNGFGFQSIT
-273 PVDLEGDL
+273 PVDLEGDF
-281 AAPAGQ
+281 AAPTGQ
-287 KPLFVRHRDDEKHSN
+287 KPLFVRHRDDERHSN
-302 GSPDSPTNDW
+302 GAPDSPTNDW

-380 HQSMALCLAT
+380 HQAMALCLAT
-390 DVNGNNRAGVRWLEL
+390 DVNGSNRAGVRWLEL
-405 RRPTGSTGSWTVYQ
+405 RRPTGSTGAWSLYQ

-437 IDKHGNIIMAYST
+437 IDKYGNIMLAYST
-450 SGSTAPDYPSIQMTG
+450 SGSSAPDYPSIQMTG

-479 MVIKQGMS
+479 MIIKQGMS

-543 DAFTVQSGGICGAST
+543 SAFTTQTGGICGAST
-558 QIAVVVENRGA
+558 QIAVVVENRGN
-569 NAVNTFTVSAQV
+569 NAVNSFSISGQV
-581 GSTSASNQN
+581 GSGNPSNQN
-590 YTSTNL
+590 YTSSSL
-596 SSYQQIDTIYIT
+596 SSYQTIDTVYIT
-608 ASGLVAGSNTL
+608 VSGLQPGTNTL
-619 QLQLSNVNGNGN
+619 NLQLANMNGLGN
-631 DENTCNDEFQLLLT
+631 DENTCNNEFNLEIT
-645 VVGSTSIV
+645 VIGSTSV
-653 VNPITSQQPS
+653 LVSALVTQQPS
-663 CNGNEGVLELQT
+663 CNASNGTIELQA
-675 TGVSG
+675 TGSSGPYTYALDNAAAQASNAFNNLGAGTYTYTVYDNQGCAVSG
-680 LVFYTL
+680 TFTITATTTI
-686 NNGAAQNSPSFNGL
+686 GAA
-700 SAGLYTYVVADSS
+700 VV
-713 GCSVGGSIDLIANV
+713 
-727 VIDATLQQTTSIACA
+727 QTSTIACA
-742 GAQTANLVVTPSG
+742 GSQTANLVVTPSG
-755 GAAPYSFSINNGA
+755 GTAPYSYSINNGA
-768 YQASNT
+768 DQASNT
-774 FNNLGAGTYT
+774 FNNLGAGSYT
-784 IGVIDANGCS
+784 IGVIDANGC
-794 TSILYTVTEPAPL
+794 YTTLSYIVTEPSPL
-807 NVNMIPTMISCNGAN
+807 NVNMIPTMISCNGAS
-822 DGVLTAQVSGGTSPY
+822 DGSLNCQVSGGTSPY
-837 TYAINGG
+837 VYAINGG
-844 TAVGNPVFNNL
+844 TSSNSPNFINL
-855 TAGTYMLTATDANG
+855 TSGVYTVTATDANG
-869 CQQAFT
+869 CTQDFT
-875 SSITEPSALTLV
+875 STITEPTALTLT

-893 NGNDGTIALSGAGG
+893 NGNDGTIALAASGG

-916 GQTYYSGSFFSNL
+916 GQTYYSGSFFASL

-938 KDNNGCITTI
+938 KDNNGCVTTI
-948 EVTVNSSSLSE
+948 EVTVNTSSLSE
-959 LTFDLMSLYPN
+959 LSFQLISLYPN

-976 ELEIEGIN
+976 ELQIEGIKSA
-984 GASLDAKLFNA
+984 GLEAKLFNI
-995 QGQQVASF
+995 QGQYIASF
-1003 VLKSNN
+1003 QLKASN
-1009 GKVKQTVELSPKIA
+1009 GKVKQTIELSPKIA
-1023 AGTYYLGIYDQS
+1023 AGSYYLGIYDEGQS
-1035 KGAVMQ
+1035 GLLQ
-1041 FVKQ
+1041 FIKE

>member
-1 MLNSKLPQM
+1 MKLRYLIG
-10 KLLSLFGALLLCAHF
+10 LLSLTSLA

-30 TFYGYISPTT
+30 TFYGLVSPST
-40 ATLVPAV
+40 ATLVPAPT
-47 NQADA
+47 NTDP
-52 KKDIVIPN
+52 KKEIVIPN

-66 PVQLGTNAHQP
+66 PLQISGNTHQP

-82 QHQNTQKTT
+82 QHSQNNQQKTT
-91 SASLLWQVQGIG
+91 SATLLWQVQGIG
-103 NGISPPDPSGEADST
+103 NGISPPDPSGEVDSS
-118 VYIQGTNSGSGGSYK
+118 VYIQGTNAGSGGSYK
-133 IFNKTTGAAVSG
+133 IFNKTTGAAISG
-145 TLVMATTLGSP
+145 TLVMASISSP

-166 LYYKSAKRW
+166 LYYKTAKRW
-175 IITQFATQ
+175 IITQFSTQ

-217 WSISETSDALLA
+217 WSISESADALLA

-248 SGTSSPFIGMA
+248 SGATSPFIGVA
-259 IGYSLNGFGFQSIT
+259 IGYTLNGFGFQSIT
-273 PVDLEGDL
+273 PVDLEGDF

-380 HQSMALCLAT
+380 HQAMALCLAT

-405 RRPTGSTGSWTVYQ
+405 RRPTGSTGAWSLYQ

-437 IDKHGNIIMAYST
+437 IDKYGNMMLAYST

-479 MVIKQGMS
+479 MIIKQGMS

-500 MCVDDFDGLTFYY
+500 MCIDDFDGLTFYY
-513 TGVVMNSNNN
+513 TGDVMNSNNN

-543 DAFTVQSGGICGAST
+543 DAFTVQTGGICGTST

-569 NAVNTFTVSAQV
+569 NAVNTFTLSAQV
-581 GSTSASNQN
+581 GSTGASNQN

-596 SSYQQIDTIYIT
+596 GSYQQIDTIYIT
-608 ASGLVAGSNTL
+608 ASGLIAGTNTIL
-619 QLQLSNVNGNGN
+619 LQLSNVNSSGN
-631 DENTCNDEFQLLLT
+631 DENTCNDAFNLAIS
-645 VVGSTSIV
+645 VIGSTSVV
-653 VNPITSQQPS
+653 VNASITQQPS
-663 CNGNEGVLELQT
+663 CNATNGEIQLLA
-675 TGVSG
+675 TGINSPFTYSVNNSTPQSTNTFANIGAGTYAYTVTDNQGCAVSG
-680 LVFYTL
+680 TFTI
-686 NNGAAQNSPSFNGL
+686 AATTTI
-700 SAGLYTYVVADSS
+700 AAAVV
-713 GCSVGGSIDLIANV
+713 
-727 VIDATLQQTTSIACA
+727 QTTSIACA
-742 GAQTANLVVTPSG
+742 GSQTANLVVTPSG
-755 GAAPYSFSINNGA
+755 GTAPYSYSINNGA
-768 YQASNT
+768 DQASNT

-784 IGVIDANGCS
+784 IGVIDANGC
-794 TSILYTVTEPAPL
+794 YTTLSYIVTEPSPL
-807 NVNMIPTMISCNGAN
+807 NVNMIPTMISCNGAS
-822 DGVLTAQVSGGTSPY
+822 DGSLNCQVSGGTSPY
-837 TYAINGG
+837 LYALNGG
-844 TAVGNPVFNNL
+844 AATSSAVFSNL
-855 TAGTYMLTATDANG
+855 TAGAYTLTAIDANG
-869 CQQAFT
+869 CPQSFT
-875 SSITEPSALTLV
+875 STITEPTALALS

-893 NGNDGTIALSGAGG
+893 NGNDGTIALTASGG
-907 NSPYTYSMD
+907 NSPYSYSMD
-916 GQTYYSGSFFSNL
+916 GQTYYSGSFFASL
-929 AIGTYTCYV
+929 AIGTYTCYA

-959 LTFDLMSLYPN
+959 LSFELMTLYPN
-970 PNNGVF
+970 PNSGIF
-976 ELEIEGIN
+976 EVQIEGVV
-984 GASLDAKLFNA
+984 GATLDAKLFNSL
-995 QGQQVASF
+995 GQQVSSF
-1003 VLKSNN
+1003 TIKAVD
-1009 GKVKQTVELSPKIA
+1009 GKAKEAIALSPKIA
-1023 AGTYYLGIYDQS
+1023 AGSYYLGIYDEG
-1035 KGAVMQ
+1035 KGAVLQ
-1041 FVKQ
+1041 FIKE